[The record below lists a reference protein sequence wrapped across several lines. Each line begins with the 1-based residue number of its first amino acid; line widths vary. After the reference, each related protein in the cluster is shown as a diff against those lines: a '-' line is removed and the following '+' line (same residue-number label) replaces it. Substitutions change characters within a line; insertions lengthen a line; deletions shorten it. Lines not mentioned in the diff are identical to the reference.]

1 MESTSFV
8 TTPSLVSGYSSEVGT
23 SLGSY
28 ASREPYIHLP
38 EATPGLPGK
47 HWETGG
53 HLNLYQVPKATTTQV
68 PVLLY
73 HVPL

>member
-23 SLGSY
+23 SLGQLCKQR
-28 ASREPYIHLP
+28 AIHLP

-73 HVPL
+73 HVTL